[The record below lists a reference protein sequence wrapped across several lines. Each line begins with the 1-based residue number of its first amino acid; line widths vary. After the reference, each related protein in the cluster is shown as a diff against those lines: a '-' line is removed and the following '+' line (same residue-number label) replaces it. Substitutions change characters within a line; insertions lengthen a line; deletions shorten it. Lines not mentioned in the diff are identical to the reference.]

1 MGVQRFLLTTEPPCL
16 FSFLCL
22 YLEATVGKLSSR
34 VTCLKREAIH
44 SESEGGAAPV
54 AAFLPLCVEM
64 QNVIT
69 KRSRT
74 EISQLKYVTHDFL
87 SRL

>member
-1 MGVQRFLLTTEPPCL
+1 MSINVCGSSAFPFDHGTSLFVFIPLSLLR
-16 FSFLCL
+16 
-22 YLEATVGKLSSR
+22 EATVGKLSSR

-44 SESEGGAAPV
+44 SKSEGIGAAPV
-54 AAFLPLCVEM
+54 AAFLPPCVEM

-74 EISQLKYVTHDFL
+74 Q
-87 SRL
+87 R